1 VALIRTLLLFL
12 LPSLAFAQAR
22 VTVRAE
28 EGLAEQAEQAERLA
42 PAALGM
48 IETDLEGLPRVERVE
63 VRLVKHA
70 ESIAGAAPSGRGA
83 PEWASGT
90 AYPDEGVVVVAM
102 RGRDGSLLD
111 WQRTLTHE
119 LAHLALGRA
128 LGGREP
134 RWLTEGF
141 AWLHSMD
148 ASMDRATTLFA
159 AVMAGRV
166 RPLWEIEQTFPAEEN
181 AASLAYAE
189 SYDFVAWMARR
200 GRWSDERDDGDRS
213 AFRKFL
219 AEISDGS
226 DIEAA
231 ALSAFGRRMAD
242 LETEWGDSLRDR
254 YLWVPLGFA
263 GGLLWVLGA
272 LLLVIGWLR
281 RRHQGRAIMRRW
293 EAEEEAEFPDGPP
306 GPS

>member
-1 VALIRTLLLFL
+1 VALIRALLLFL
-12 LPSLAFAQAR
+12 LPTLALAQSR

-28 EGLAEQAEQAERLA
+28 EGLAEQGRQAERLA
-42 PAALGM
+42 GAALGM
-48 IETDLEGLPRVERVE
+48 IETDLDGLPRVEHVE

-102 RGRDGSLLD
+102 RGRDGSMLD

-148 ASMDRATTLFA
+148 ASVDRATTLFS
-159 AVMAGRV
+159 AVVAGRV
-166 RPLWEIEQTFPAEEN
+166 VPLWEIEQTFPAEEN

-189 SYDFVAWMARR
+189 SYDFVSWLARR
-200 GRWSDERDDGDRS
+200 GRWSDDRDDGDRS
-213 AFRKFL
+213 AFRQFL
-219 AEISDGS
+219 AEMSEGRDV
-226 DIEAA
+226 EAA
-231 ALSAFGRRMAD
+231 AESAFGRRMAD

-254 YLWVPLGFA
+254 YLWMPLGFA
-263 GGLLWVLGA
+263 GGLVWVLGA
-272 LLLVIGWLR
+272 LLLVAGWLR
-281 RRHQGRAIMRRW
+281 RKHQGRATMRRW
-293 EAEEEAEFPDGPP
+293 DAEEALERGENRLN
-306 GPS
+306 